1 MVQSCMH
8 REYGNLA
15 ELADDFLAEGIEEL
29 CPQPRPIDT
38 IDQLGENLSAHHTLD
53 NYEEN
58 ELVTPFDEHENQ
70 PSIASYSGES
80 SNLRIYF
87 KTVGRFSLL
96 KEEEATLAKQ
106 IKEREHTCINL
117 IIKWKHNVINCKVI
131 DAEKQK

>member
-87 KTVGRFSLL
+87 KTSSF
-96 KEEEATLAKQ
+96 T
-106 IKEREHTCINL
+106 
-117 IIKWKHNVINCKVI
+117 VI
-131 DAEKQK
+131 DLVAYSS